1 MKDDV
6 CRNGKVDMPGY
17 GDEVEIEALFSSI
30 SVLTTASVAF
40 RNLVS
45 CFRNVKN
52 VLSREQASK
61 KEGGKKKKKNAH
73 KKNTKNTQTDGVLV
87 FQCRWTM
94 LLISEAL
101 ISQCW

>member
-1 MKDDV
+1 MDV
-6 CRNGKVDMPGY
+6 PGY
-17 GDEVEIEALFSSI
+17 GDEVEFEALFSSI
-30 SVLTTASVAF
+30 SVLTTASVSF

-61 KEGGKKKKKNAH
+61 KERGEEQKKY
-73 KKNTKNTQTDGVLV
+73 KKNTQIDGVLV

-94 LLISEAL
+94 LLLSEAL